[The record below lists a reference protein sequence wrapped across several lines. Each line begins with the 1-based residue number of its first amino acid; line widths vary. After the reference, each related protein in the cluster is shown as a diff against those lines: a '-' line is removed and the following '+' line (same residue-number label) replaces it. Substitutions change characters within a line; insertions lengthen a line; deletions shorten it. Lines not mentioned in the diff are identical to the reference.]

1 MNILPIGQRDQYLT
15 KLQQDIKNKKMLLAR
30 KRREIKEKAKTN
42 EYLQGIR
49 GDYDRYYNHIL
60 HEKQQQYEALL
71 LLREYV
77 KDFAATE
84 RRVGEQLRSAK
95 HDEKDIM
102 SEIDK
107 VKQDID
113 MLIGQND

>member
-1 MNILPIGQRDQYLT
+1 MDLLPIGQRDMYLT
-15 KLQQDIKNKKMLLAR
+15 KLQQAIKNKKMLLVQ
-30 KRREIKEKAKTN
+30 KKKEIGSKAKTN
-42 EYLQGIR
+42 EFLQGIR
-49 GDYDRYYNHIL
+49 SDYDRYYKHIL
-60 HEKQQQYEALL
+60 YEKQQQYEALL

-84 RRVGEQLRSAK
+84 NLVNDQLRSAK

-102 SEIDK
+102 TEIDK

-113 MLIGQND
+113 MLIGQSD